1 MPMTNVWMYLLTTL
15 SGILVL
21 SMIGLFFFF
30 RKWTDRLVRDINQRD
45 TEIETRSRRF
55 ETLLH
60 EELSRQRMETAVLAK
75 DSRQELSRGLQ
86 NISDS
91 LLKRTAELAAM
102 QKDLLTAFSKQL
114 YHLTRVNEQ
123 KLETLKDTV
132 DRQLTALREENS
144 RKLEQMREVVDDT
157 LQNVLEKRLDASF
170 AQVSTRLEQVYKGLG
185 EMRSLATGV
194 GDLKR
199 VLTNVKTRGIW
210 GETRLSQILEQI
222 LAPEQYAENVE
233 TRRNSGERVEFAIRL
248 PGPGGEKDRPVWL
261 PVDAKFPQED
271 YQRLMDAREA
281 ADRSSVIK
289 HTRNLEIRIKT
300 EAKQIHRKYIDP
312 PNTTDFAILFLPV
325 EGLFAE
331 VLRIAGLC
339 DFLQREYRIV
349 VAGPTTMAALLN
361 SLQMGFRTLAIE
373 RRSSEVWELLGRVRT
388 EFGKFGTVLV
398 KTRTKLKEAADT
410 IDKAEIRT
418 RAIERRLRKV
428 GELSEN

>member
-1 MPMTNVWMYLLTTL
+1 MTNVWMYLLTTL

-91 LLKRTAELAAM
+91 LLKRTAERAAM

>member
-1 MPMTNVWMYLLTTL
+1 MTNVWMYLLTTL

-91 LLKRTAELAAM
+91 LLKRTAEHAAM